1 MDSTDPA
8 SDITVRQAVLA
19 DLPLLAPLFDQY
31 RQFQGQPPDLAA
43 AQRFLRERFEH
54 GQSVVF
60 MAWRGDT
67 PLGFAQLFPS
77 FSSVSLTRVF
87 ILNDLFVAAAGRRQG
102 LATRLL
108 DAVLAHAWALGAVRV
123 SLNVARNN
131 PEAQAL
137 YAARGWQA
145 DTQYIAFHR
154 YAAQR

>member
-1 MDSTDPA
+1 MTSTDKAPELR
-8 SDITVRQAVLA
+8 VRQAVLA
-19 DLPLLAPLFDQY
+19 DLPALAPLFDQY

-67 PLGFAQLFPS
+67 PLGFAQLLPS

-87 ILNDLFVAAAGRRQG
+87 ILNDLFVASAGRRQG
-102 LATRLL
+102 VATRLL

-137 YAARGWQA
+137 YAARGWRA
-145 DTQYIAFHR
+145 DQQFIAFHR
-154 YAAQR
+154 HAARP